1 MNLYRI
7 QVFSAELAPR
17 QSLTHL
23 LLRMTNRLSRFMAD
37 FLLYLYN
44 VKLQN
49 SSLSK
54 LTYLPFVTAAPYR
67 LETPSESLVT
77 AVAELLNQA
86 NSKKLRSAL
95 QDIAMNF

>member
-1 MNLYRI
+1 
-7 QVFSAELAPR
+7 
-17 QSLTHL
+17 
-23 LLRMTNRLSRFMAD
+23 MAD
-37 FLLYLYN
+37 FMLYLYN

-49 SSLSK
+49 SPLSK

-67 LETPSESLVT
+67 LESLAT